1 MKYISK
7 TVTFLILLSIFTVS
21 RADEGMWLINLLE
34 KNLANKMKEA
44 GLKIDPKLI
53 YDENAATISDAVVA
67 LDFGCTG
74 SIISEEG
81 LLITNHHCAYGDI
94 HALST
99 PEKNY
104 LEDGFWAMKRTEEVP
119 IAGKS
124 VYFLRKVVDATDEVK
139 ATSDSLAAK
148 K

>member
-74 SIISEEG
+74 SMISNEG
-81 LLITNHHCAYGDI
+81 
-94 HALST
+94 
-99 PEKNY
+99 
-104 LEDGFWAMKRTEEVP
+104 
-119 IAGKS
+119 
-124 VYFLRKVVDATDEVK
+124 
-139 ATSDSLAAK
+139 
-148 K
+148 